1 MWVGH
6 VSDGHGLHTR
16 TNTPTPRGVSVHV
29 AHELGRKFISLHLD
43 DEAALKRDV
52 ILNQFRLIQRLS

>member
-1 MWVGH
+1 MQ
-6 VSDGHGLHTR
+6 
-16 TNTPTPRGVSVHV
+16 V

-52 ILNQFRLIQRLS
+52 ILNQFRLIQRLSLIGGFNVIRAMGVVWIGRMEW

>member
-1 MWVGH
+1 M
-6 VSDGHGLHTR
+6 
-16 TNTPTPRGVSVHV
+16 SVQV

-52 ILNQFRLIQRLS
+52 ILNQFRLIQRLSLIGGFNVIRAMGVVWIGRMEW